1 MAHQL
6 GHLEGYLSSLGA
18 FLVGP
23 LWKQLRPIICVS
35 KKVVYL
41 HKLRNEQSHY
51 FLFHLIE
58 ADKIIF
64 NLMCDS
70 TISVKKL
77 WF

>member
-18 FLVGP
+18 SLVGP

-41 HKLRNEQSHY
+41 HKLRNEQSH
-51 FLFHLIE
+51 FFVFDFTLSKRTKFSLI
-58 ADKIIF
+58 
-64 NLMCDS
+64 
-70 TISVKKL
+70 
-77 WF
+77 